1 LENPRTVL
9 KLFWGVLAALAIGV
23 VAGVISQHFDLKY

>member
-1 LENPRTVL
+1 MENPRAAL

-23 VAGVISQHFDLKY
+23 LAGVIHYR